1 VTCSYLGQQQLVYW
15 A

>member
-1 VTCSYLGQQQLVYW
+1 MSFEKQLVYW

>member
-1 VTCSYLGQQQLVYW
+1 VTCSYLSQQLVYW